1 MIDVIGASD
10 TEGECDEKD
19 HLKVPTPSVTPGSGR
34 KFHPPIIKKVYS
46 N

>member
-10 TEGECDEKD
+10 TEGEMDDEKE

-34 KFHPPIIKKVYS
+34 KLHPPIIKKV
-46 N
+46 